1 MMINEMLKLVAA
13 LASGVLLG
21 AIFFGGLWWTVRRGV
36 TSKRPALWFCG
47 SLLLR
52 TGIVLAGFYFVT
64 GGHWQRLLACLLG
77 FVIARRIVTRLSG
90 APVEHPDDSAKE
102 AGHAA

>member
-1 MMINEMLKLVAA
+1 MMNEMIKLVAA
-13 LASGVLLG
+13 LASGLLLG
-21 AIFFGGLWWTVRRGV
+21 AIFFGGLWWTVRKGV
-36 TSKRPALWFCG
+36 TSKLPAFWFCG

-52 TGIVLAGFYFVT
+52 TGMVLAGFYFVT

-90 APVEHPDDSAKE
+90 SPGKGLKASAKE